1 MRPVVCTGF
10 DITDP
15 LQKYLEVGHNIDL
28 TPVSRSDPEIEEAE
42 AEDDDEDAQ
51 AVSPEFAALTDK
63 VAFVGSCRT
72 HFCRLRKGAPEEDRK
87 LLEIPYCES
96 SVPPRSV
103 IRVWILGL
111 TRPTDLDKQFPETSW
126 QRRLF
131 IPTGAH
137 TRDRYISGA
146 LNTPSE
152 QDLKAIQ
159 SFIES
164 ANRLL
169 PDDAAR
175 ERASFKLQ
183 DLQYEVRPARAL
195 SLPLYD
201 RAEREVRP
209 LWSSIIGINAL
220 TRDVVRRSCF
230 LLVFCRC
237 FARKPPVS

>member
-10 DITDP
+10 DITDA

-42 AEDDDEDAQ
+42 AQDDDEDAQ
-51 AVSPEFAALTDK
+51 AVSPEFAALTDR

-72 HFCRLRKGAPEEDRK
+72 HFCRLRKRAPAEDRK
-87 LLEIPYCES
+87 LLEIPYCKFAVS
-96 SVPPRSV
+96 SHSV

-111 TRPTDLDKQFPETSW
+111 TRPLDLDKQFPKTSW
-126 QRRLF
+126 KRRLF

-146 LNTPSE
+146 LNAPSKE
-152 QDLKAIQ
+152 DLKVIQ

-169 PDDAAR
+169 PDETAR
-175 ERASFKLQ
+175 ERGGFKLE
-183 DLQYEVRPARAL
+183 DLQYEVCPTRTL
-195 SLPLYD
+195 TLPLY
-201 RAEREVRP
+201 REWEKKVGEHR
-209 LWSSIIGINAL
+209 LYVWSHL
-220 TRDVVRRSCF
+220 Y
-230 LLVFCRC
+230 
-237 FARKPPVS
+237 